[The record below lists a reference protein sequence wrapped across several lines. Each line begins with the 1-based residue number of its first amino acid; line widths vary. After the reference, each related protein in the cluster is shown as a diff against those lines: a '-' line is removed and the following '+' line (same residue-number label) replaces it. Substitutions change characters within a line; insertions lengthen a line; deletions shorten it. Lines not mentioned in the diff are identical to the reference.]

1 MVIWD
6 FCRTQ
11 ERYDRYRCRFPQ
23 NESSLKLIADAC
35 SATVVLDLVY
45 KNKTQNAR
53 YLGRKIVRNIPVQGW
68 RICKNETAMDY
79 WSVFFF
85 LCYCYYWFNESK
97 LFVSPPH
104 PPPPPHLTRLPYR
117 KWEMGPSPLVS
128 LFRYPCYSLKQPSS
142 FSLSAKIC
150 FYESFSKQFLRV
162 F

>member
-1 MVIWD
+1 MVIWA

-79 WSVFFF
+79 WSVCFFF
-85 LCYCYYWFNESK
+85 HVIVVIDLRRANYLSA
-97 LFVSPPH
+97 
-104 PPPPPHLTRLPYR
+104 PPPPHLTRLPYR

-150 FYESFSKQFLRV
+150 FYESFSKQFLRL

>member
-1 MVIWD
+1 MVIWA

-79 WSVFFF
+79 WSVCFFF
-85 LCYCYYWFNESK
+85 HVIVVIDLRRANYLSA
-97 LFVSPPH
+97 
-104 PPPPPHLTRLPYR
+104 PPPHLTRLPYR

-150 FYESFSKQFLRV
+150 FYESFSKQFLRL

>member
-1 MVIWD
+1 MVIWA

-11 ERYDRYRCRFPQ
+11 ERYDRYRCRFPR

-79 WSVFFF
+79 WSVCFFYVIVVID
-85 LCYCYYWFNESK
+85 LMRANYLSA
-97 LFVSPPH
+97 
-104 PPPPPHLTRLPYR
+104 PPPPTSPDFHIGNERWVHHPYFLCFVTLVTVLSSHLRFLY
-117 KWEMGPSPLVS
+117 
-128 LFRYPCYSLKQPSS
+128 QPKFAFMNPFQSS
-142 FSLSAKIC
+142 FFAYFNK
-150 FYESFSKQFLRV
+150 
-162 F
+162 

>member
-1 MVIWD
+1 MVIWA

-79 WSVFFF
+79 WSVCFFYVIVVID
-85 LCYCYYWFNESK
+85 LRRAIYLSG
-97 LFVSPPH
+97 
-104 PPPPPHLTRLPYR
+104 PPPHLTRLPYR

-150 FYESFSKQFLRV
+150 FYESFSKQFLRL

>member
-1 MVIWD
+1 MVIWA

-79 WSVFFF
+79 WSVCFFYVIVVID
-85 LCYCYYWFNESK
+85 LRRANYLSG
-97 LFVSPPH
+97 
-104 PPPPPHLTRLPYR
+104 PPPHLTRLPYR

-150 FYESFSKQFLRV
+150 FYESFSKQFLRL

>member
-1 MVIWD
+1 MVIWA

-85 LCYCYYWFNESK
+85 FSCYCCYWFKESK
-97 LFVSPPH
+97 LFVSPP
-104 PPPPPHLTRLPYR
+104 PRLPYR

-142 FSLSAKIC
+142 FSLSAKIY
-150 FYESFSKQFLRV
+150 FYESFSKQFLRL